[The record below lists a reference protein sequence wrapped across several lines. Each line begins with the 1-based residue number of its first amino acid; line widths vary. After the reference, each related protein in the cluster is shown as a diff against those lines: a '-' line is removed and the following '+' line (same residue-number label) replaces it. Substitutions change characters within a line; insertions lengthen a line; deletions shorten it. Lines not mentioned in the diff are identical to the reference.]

1 MTIQFGFIDQGDGAN
16 LRTLPAEMKGSTCLT
31 PAPLP
36 PGTRV
41 SVIRDHAQAPGWSY
55 VSTVAGGYLLQ
66 GYVQTLR
73 ITTQLPE
80 PAATLYQVRPGDR
93 LEPIAARLY
102 RQAIQPGR
110 DLRFY
115 ENVIHH
121 VNVKGGRKG
130 VVQRLDGD
138 VRLVAGE
145 RIWLVSIAFANQLQG
160 LVSSGS
166 ITHEAMAQA
175 RRAARHLEDVITSV
189 RQADQYFGEVTGQ
202 YGQAILD
209 NWLEISAMV
218 VGFIAAEALS
228 TFLAA
233 TPTGVGQ
240 LAAALIQLGLAA
252 FGAYGL
258 VEAGGEALKHAQLWL
273 TQAWEANGSPEKLKE
288 ASKSFLRMLVSIAMA
303 ALALMGVKTNAGRGF
318 KLMTSVKI
326 TPPQI
331 YMMAAA
337 SPGGAYAGVPVFQPG
352 SITAAPSI
360 PLPFNPWGSG
370 TPLLSKAV
378 EEGGTSRPDSE
389 PTLTERTL
397 SDAELERLLE
407 KLPNWDKLKDF
418 VGRRIPQE
426 GTPEFNAFKRELQ
439 AAGYRL
445 EKLTSDSQPFRLRRP
460 DGRAL
465 GDEYGAL
472 TVTQD
477 GLVVLKVGKGTPRL
491 SVFTRYR
498 KNYLDWVE
506 KTQGPAARAAAE
518 VRISAGHPMHHLI
531 PDGVAQKHPLTRM
544 AMERSKGYTIDRGSN
559 ILDMH
564 SGLNVEGQLIHSG
577 SHPRYSKLVETRLEL
592 ALDKLGAKGP
602 PSSWTPKVIEEAIL
616 NVENELRHAIQSGS
630 LKEPVIKVI
639 QEQRGGKVLTGKKLA
654 LLELS
659 SHGKSHTT

>member
-41 SVIRDHAQAPGWSY
+41 SVIRNHAQAPGWSY
-55 VSTVAGGYLLQ
+55 VSTVVGGYLLQ
-66 GYVQTLR
+66 GYVQALR

-93 LEPIAARLY
+93 LEPIAARIY

-121 VNVKGGRKG
+121 VNVKNGRKG
-130 VVQRLDGD
+130 VQRIDGD

-160 LVSSGS
+160 IVSSGS
-166 ITHEAMAQA
+166 ITHEAIAKA
-175 RRAARHLEDVITSV
+175 RQAARHLEDVITSV

-202 YGQAILD
+202 YGKAILD
-209 NWLEISAMV
+209 NWQEISAMV

-252 FGAYGL
+252 FGAHGL
-258 VEAGGEALKHAQLWL
+258 IEAGGEALKHAQLWL

-288 ASKSFLRMLVSIAMA
+288 ASKSFLRMMVSIAMA
-303 ALALMGVKTNAGRGF
+303 ALALMGVKTNAGRGL

-326 TPPQI
+326 TPPRI

-337 SPGGAYAGVPVFQPG
+337 GPGGAYTGVPVFQPG
-352 SITAAPSI
+352 SITAAPAI
-360 PLPFNPWGSG
+360 PLPVKPWGAG

-378 EEGGTSRPDSE
+378 KEGGSSTPDPE
-389 PTLTERTL
+389 PTLTERML
-397 SDAELERLLE
+397 SDAELEKLLE

-426 GTPEFNAFKRELQ
+426 GTPEFNAFKKELQ
-439 AAGYRL
+439 AAGYRM
-445 EKLTSDSQPFRLRRP
+445 EKLNTGSQPYRLSRP
-460 DGRAL
+460 HGKAL

-472 TVTQD
+472 TVTED
-477 GLVVLKVGKGTPRL
+477 GLVVLKVGKDTPRL

-518 VRISAGHPMHHLI
+518 VRLSAGHPMHHLI
-531 PDGVAQKHPLTRM
+531 PDAVAQSHPLIRT
-544 AMERSKGYTIDRGSN
+544 AMERLKGYTIDRGSN
-559 ILDMH
+559 VLDMP
-564 SGLNVEGQLIHSG
+564 SGINVEGQLIHSG
-577 SHPRYSKLVETRLEL
+577 SHPRYSDFVRARLEL
-592 ALDKLGAKGP
+592 GWKSLSRKGP
-602 PSSWTPKVIEEAIL
+602 PPVGRPRSSRT
-616 NVENELRHAIQSGS
+616 R
-630 LKEPVIKVI
+630 
-639 QEQRGGKVLTGKKLA
+639 
-654 LLELS
+654 S
-659 SHGKSHTT
+659 SRSRTSCARPSNPGA

>member
-1 MTIQFGFIDQGDGAN
+1 MTIQLGFIDQGDGAN
-16 LRTLPAEMKGSTCLT
+16 LRTLPAEMKGSACLT
-31 PAPLP
+31 PVPLP

-41 SVIRDHAQAPGWSY
+41 SVIRDQARAPGWSY
-55 VSTVAGGYLLQ
+55 VSTVVGGYLLQ

-80 PAATLYQVRPGDR
+80 PSATLYPVRPGDR
-93 LEPIAARLY
+93 LEPIAARIY

-121 VNVKGGRKG
+121 VNVKSGRKG
-130 VVQRLDGD
+130 IQRVDGD

-160 LVSSGS
+160 IVSSGS
-166 ITHEAMAQA
+166 ITHEAMVQA
-175 RRAARHLEDVITSV
+175 RKAARHLEDVITSV
-189 RQADQYFGEVTGQ
+189 RQADQFFGEVTGQ
-202 YGQAILD
+202 YGKAILD

-252 FGAYGL
+252 FGAHGL
-258 VEAGGEALKHAQLWL
+258 IEAGGEALKHAQLWL
-273 TQAWEANGSPEKLKE
+273 SQAWEANGLPEKLEE

-303 ALALMGVKTNAGRGF
+303 ALALMGVKTNAGRGLR
-318 KLMTSVKI
+318 LMTSVRI
-326 TPPQI
+326 TPPRI

-337 SPGGAYAGVPVFQPG
+337 DPGGAYAGVPVFQPG
-352 SITAAPSI
+352 SITAAPSV

-370 TPLLSKAV
+370 TPLLSQAV
-378 EEGGTSRPDSE
+378 KEGGTSNPDPAPS
-389 PTLTERTL
+389 LTERVL
-397 SDAELERLLE
+397 SDADLEKLLE

-426 GTPEFNAFKRELQ
+426 GTPEFNAFKKEFQ

-445 EKLTSDSQPFRLRRP
+445 EKLSSDSQPYRLRRP
-460 DGRAL
+460 DGKAL
-465 GDEYGAL
+465 GEEYGAL

-491 SVFTRYR
+491 SIFTRYR

-518 VRISAGHPMHHLI
+518 VRLSAGHPMHHLI
-531 PDGVAQKHPLTRM
+531 PDEIAQTHPLIRT
-544 AMERSKGYTIDRGSN
+544 AMERLKGYTIDRGSN
-559 ILDMH
+559 ILDMP
-564 SGLNVEGQLIHSG
+564 SGLNVEGQFIHSG
-577 SHPRYSKLVETRLEL
+577 SHPRYSKFVETRLDD
-592 ALDKLGAKGP
+592 ALRKLRTKGP
-602 PSSWTPKVIEEAIL
+602 SSSWMPKVIEEAL
-616 NVENELRHAIQSGS
+616 LKVENELRQAIQSGS
-630 LKEPVIKVI
+630 LKEPVIKMI
-639 QEQRGGKVLTGKKLA
+639 QEQRGDRVLTGKKLA

-659 SHGKSHTT
+659 SHEESHTT

>member
-55 VSTVAGGYLLQ
+55 VSTVVGGYLLQ

-80 PAATLYQVRPGDR
+80 PAATLYQVRPGNR
-93 LEPIAARLY
+93 LEPIAARIY

-121 VNVKGGRKG
+121 VNVKSGRKG
-130 VVQRLDGD
+130 VQRIDGD

-145 RIWLVSIAFANQLQG
+145 RIWLVSIAFANQIQG
-160 LVSSGS
+160 IVSSGS
-166 ITHEAMAQA
+166 ITHEAMAKA

-252 FGAYGL
+252 FGAHGL
-258 VEAGGEALKHAQLWL
+258 IEAGGEALKHAQLWL
-273 TQAWEANGSPEKLKE
+273 THAWEANGSPEKLKE

-303 ALALMGVKTNAGRGF
+303 ALALMGVKTNAGRGL

-326 TPPQI
+326 TPPRI

-337 SPGGAYAGVPVFQPG
+337 GPGGAYAGVPVFQPG

-360 PLPFNPWGSG
+360 PLPFNPWGAG

-378 EEGGTSRPDSE
+378 TEGGTSKSDPE
-389 PTLTERTL
+389 PSLTERML
-397 SDAELERLLE
+397 SDAELEKLLE

-426 GTPEFNAFKRELQ
+426 GTPEFNAFKKELQ

-445 EKLTSDSQPFRLRRP
+445 EKLNTGSQPYRLSRP
-460 DGRAL
+460 HGKAL

-472 TVTQD
+472 TVTDD

-518 VRISAGHPMHHLI
+518 VRLSAGHPMHHLI
-531 PDGVAQKHPLTRM
+531 PDEVAQSHPLIRM
-544 AMERSKGYTIDRGSN
+544 AMERLKGYTIDRGSN

-564 SGLNVEGQLIHSG
+564 SGINVEGQLIHSG
-577 SHPRYSKLVETRLEL
+577 SHPLYSKFVRARLETTWKNL
-592 ALDKLGAKGP
+592 SRKGP
-602 PSSWTPKVIEEAIL
+602 LSSWTPKVIEEAIL
-616 NVENELRHAIQSGS
+616 KVENELRQAIESGI

-659 SHGKSHTT
+659 SHEESHTT

>member
-55 VSTVAGGYLLQ
+55 VSTVVGGYLLQ
-66 GYVQTLR
+66 GYLQTLR

-93 LEPIAARLY
+93 LEPIAARIY

-121 VNVKGGRKG
+121 VNVKSGRKG
-130 VVQRLDGD
+130 VQRIDGD

-160 LVSSGS
+160 IVSSGS

-202 YGQAILD
+202 YGKAILD

-273 TQAWEANGSPEKLKE
+273 TQAWEANGSAEKLKE

-303 ALALMGVKTNAGRGF
+303 ALALMGVKTNAGRGL
-318 KLMTSVKI
+318 KLMTSVRI
-326 TPPQI
+326 TPPRI

-337 SPGGAYAGVPVFQPG
+337 GPGGAYAGVPVFQPG
-352 SITAAPSI
+352 SITAAPSV

-378 EEGGTSRPDSE
+378 EEGGTSKSDSE

-397 SDAELERLLE
+397 SDAELEKLLE

-426 GTPEFNAFKRELQ
+426 GTPEFDAFKRELQ

-445 EKLTSDSQPFRLRRP
+445 EKLSSDSQPYRLRRP
-460 DGRAL
+460 DGKAL

-477 GLVVLKVGKGTPRL
+477 GMVVLKVGKGALRL

-531 PDGVAQKHPLTRM
+531 PDEIAQTHPLIRT
-544 AMERSKGYTIDRGSN
+544 ALERLKGYTIDRGSN

-564 SGLNVEGQLIHSG
+564 PGLNVEGQLIHSG
-577 SHPRYSKLVETRLEL
+577 SHPIYSRFVRAQLEAAWKDL
-592 ALDKLGAKGP
+592 SKKGS
-602 PSSWTPKVIEEAIL
+602 SSWTPKVIEETL
-616 NVENELRHAIQSGS
+616 LKVENELRRAIESGS

-639 QEQRGGKVLTGKKLA
+639 QEQRDGRVLTGKKLA

-659 SHGKSHTT
+659 SHGESHTT

>member
-1 MTIQFGFIDQGDGAN
+1 
-16 LRTLPAEMKGSTCLT
+16 
-31 PAPLP
+31 
-36 PGTRV
+36 
-41 SVIRDHAQAPGWSY
+41 
-55 VSTVAGGYLLQ
+55 
-66 GYVQTLR
+66 
-73 ITTQLPE
+73 
-80 PAATLYQVRPGDR
+80 TLYQVRPGDR
-93 LEPIAARLY
+93 LEPIAARIY

-121 VNVKGGRKG
+121 VNVKSGRKG
-130 VVQRLDGD
+130 VQRIDGD

-160 LVSSGS
+160 IVSSGS
-166 ITHEAMAQA
+166 ITHEAMAMA
-175 RRAARHLEDVITSV
+175 RKAARHLEDVITSV
-189 RQADQYFGEVTGQ
+189 RQADQFFGEVTGQ
-202 YGQAILD
+202 YGKAILD

-252 FGAYGL
+252 FGAHGL
-258 VEAGGEALKHAQLWL
+258 IEAGGEALKHAQLWL
-273 TQAWEANGSPEKLKE
+273 TQAWEANGSSEKLKE

-303 ALALMGVKTNAGRGF
+303 ALALMGVKTNAGRGL
-318 KLMTSVKI
+318 KLMTSVRI
-326 TPPQI
+326 TPPRI

-337 SPGGAYAGVPVFQPG
+337 GPGGAYAGVPVFQPG
-352 SITAAPSI
+352 SITAAPAI
-360 PLPFNPWGSG
+360 PVPFNPLGSG

-378 EEGGTSRPDSE
+378 KEGGTSRPDPE
-389 PTLTERTL
+389 PPLTERTL
-397 SDAELERLLE
+397 SDAELEKLLE

-445 EKLTSDSQPFRLRRP
+445 EKLSSDSQPFRLRRP
-460 DGRAL
+460 DGKAL

-472 TVTQD
+472 TVTEE
-477 GLVVLKVGKGTPRL
+477 GLVVLKAGKGTSRL

-518 VRISAGHPMHHLI
+518 VRLSAGHPMHHLI
-531 PDGVAQKHPLTRM
+531 PDEIAQKHPLSRT
-544 AMERSKGYTIDRGSN
+544 AMERLKGYTIDRGSN

-577 SHPRYSKLVETRLEL
+577 SHPLYSKFVRARLEL
-592 ALDKLGAKGP
+592 AWKELSRKGS

-616 NVENELRHAIQSGS
+616 KVENELRQAIQSGS

-639 QEQRGGKVLTGKKLA
+639 QEQRGGRVLTGKKLA
-654 LLELS
+654 LLELA
-659 SHGKSHTT
+659 SHGESHTT

>member
-16 LRTLPAEMKGSTCLT
+16 LRTLPAEMKGSSCLT

-66 GYVQTLR
+66 GYVQAFR

-93 LEPIAARLY
+93 LEPIAARIY

-121 VNVKGGRKG
+121 VNVKSGRKG
-130 VVQRLDGD
+130 VQRIDGD

-160 LVSSGS
+160 IVSSGS
-166 ITHEAMAQA
+166 ITHEAIAKA
-175 RRAARHLEDVITSV
+175 RRAARHLEDVIASV
-189 RQADQYFGEVTGQ
+189 RQADRYFGEVTGQ
-202 YGQAILD
+202 YGKAILD

-252 FGAYGL
+252 FGAHGL
-258 VEAGGEALKHAQLWL
+258 IEAGGEALKHAQLWL
-273 TQAWEANGSPEKLKE
+273 TQAWEANGSAEKLKE

-303 ALALMGVKTNAGRGF
+303 ALALMGAKTNAGRGL
-318 KLMTSVKI
+318 KLMTSVRI
-326 TPPQI
+326 TPPRL

-337 SPGGAYAGVPVFQPG
+337 GPGGAYAGVPVFQPG
-352 SITAAPSI
+352 SITAAPSVS
-360 PLPFNPWGSG
+360 LPFNPWGSG
-370 TPLLSKAV
+370 TPLLSQAV
-378 EEGGTSRPDSE
+378 KEGGTSRPDPE
-389 PTLTERTL
+389 PPLTERIL
-397 SDAELERLLE
+397 SDAELEKLLE

-426 GTPEFNAFKRELQ
+426 GTPEFDAFKRELQ

-445 EKLTSDSQPFRLRRP
+445 EKLSSDSQPYRLRRP
-460 DGRAL
+460 DGKAL
-465 GDEYGAL
+465 GEEYGAL

-498 KNYLDWVE
+498 KNYLEWVE

-531 PDGVAQKHPLTRM
+531 PDGVAQKHPLTRT
-544 AMERSKGYTIDRGSN
+544 AMERLKGYTIDRGSN
-559 ILDMH
+559 ILDMP
-564 SGLNVEGQLIHSG
+564 SGLNLEGQFIHSG
-577 SHPRYSKLVETRLEL
+577 SHPIYSRFVRAQLEAAWKDL
-592 ALDKLGAKGP
+592 AKKGS
-602 PSSWTPKVIEEAIL
+602 SSWTPKVIEEAL
-616 NVENELRHAIQSGS
+616 LKVENELRRAIESGS

-639 QEQRGGKVLTGKKLA
+639 QEQRGGRVLTGKKLA

-659 SHGKSHTT
+659 SHGESHTT

>member
-66 GYVQTLR
+66 GYLQTLR

-93 LEPIAARLY
+93 LEPIAARIY

-121 VNVKGGRKG
+121 VNVKSGRKG
-130 VVQRLDGD
+130 VQRVDGD

-160 LVSSGS
+160 IVSSGS

-175 RRAARHLEDVITSV
+175 RKAARHLEDVLTSV

-202 YGQAILD
+202 YGKAILD

-252 FGAYGL
+252 FGAHGL
-258 VEAGGEALKHAQLWL
+258 IEAGGEALKHAQLWL

-303 ALALMGVKTNAGRGF
+303 ALALMGVKTNAGRGL
-318 KLMTSVKI
+318 KLMTSVRI
-326 TPPQI
+326 TPPRI

-337 SPGGAYAGVPVFQPG
+337 GPGGAYAGVPVFQPG
-352 SITAAPSI
+352 SITAAPSV

-370 TPLLSKAV
+370 APLLSKAV
-378 EEGGTSRPDSE
+378 EEGGTSKPDPE

-397 SDAELERLLE
+397 SDAELEKLLE

-426 GTPEFNAFKRELQ
+426 GTPEFNVFKRELQ

-445 EKLTSDSQPFRLRRP
+445 EKLNTGSQPYRLRRP

-472 TVTQD
+472 TVLED

-518 VRISAGHPMHHLI
+518 VRLSAGHPMHHLI
-531 PDGVAQKHPLTRM
+531 PDAVAQTHPLIRM
-544 AMERSKGYTIDRGSN
+544 AMERLKGYTIDRGSN

-564 SGLNVEGQLIHSG
+564 SGLNVEGRLIHSG
-577 SHPRYSKLVETRLEL
+577 SHPRYSEFVSARLEAAWNRL
-592 ALDKLGAKGP
+592 RTKGA
-602 PSSWTPKVIEEAIL
+602 PSSWTPKLIEEAL
-616 NVENELRHAIQSGS
+616 FKVEHELRQAIQSGS
-630 LKEPVIKVI
+630 LKEPVIKMF
-639 QEQRGGKVLTGKKLA
+639 QEQRGGRVLTGKKLA

-659 SHGKSHTT
+659 SYRELHTT

>member
-1 MTIQFGFIDQGDGAN
+1 
-16 LRTLPAEMKGSTCLT
+16 
-31 PAPLP
+31 
-36 PGTRV
+36 RV
-41 SVIRDHAQAPGWSY
+41 SVIRNHAQAPGWSY
-55 VSTVAGGYLLQ
+55 VSTVVGGYLLQ
-66 GYVQTLR
+66 GYVQALR

-93 LEPIAARLY
+93 LEPIAARIY

-121 VNVKGGRKG
+121 VNVKSGRKG
-130 VVQRLDGD
+130 VQRIDGD

-160 LVSSGS
+160 IVSSGS
-166 ITHEAMAQA
+166 ITHEAMAMA
-175 RRAARHLEDVITSV
+175 RKAARHLEDVITSV
-189 RQADQYFGEVTGQ
+189 RQADQFFGEVTGQ
-202 YGQAILD
+202 YGKAILD

-252 FGAYGL
+252 FGAHGL
-258 VEAGGEALKHAQLWL
+258 IEAGGEALKHAQLWL
-273 TQAWEANGSPEKLKE
+273 TQAWEANGSSEKLKE

-303 ALALMGVKTNAGRGF
+303 ALALMGVKTNAGRGL
-318 KLMTSVKI
+318 KLMTSVRI
-326 TPPQI
+326 TPPRI

-337 SPGGAYAGVPVFQPG
+337 GPGGAYAGVPVFQPG
-352 SITAAPSI
+352 SITAAPAI
-360 PLPFNPWGSG
+360 PVPFNPLGSG

-378 EEGGTSRPDSE
+378 KEGGTSRPDPE
-389 PTLTERTL
+389 PPLTERTL
-397 SDAELERLLE
+397 SDAELEKLLE

-445 EKLTSDSQPFRLRRP
+445 EKLSSDSQPFRLRRP
-460 DGRAL
+460 DGKAL

-472 TVTQD
+472 TVTEE
-477 GLVVLKVGKGTPRL
+477 GLVVLKAGKGTSRL

-518 VRISAGHPMHHLI
+518 VRLSAGHPMHHLI
-531 PDGVAQKHPLTRM
+531 PDEIAQKHPLSRT
-544 AMERSKGYTIDRGSN
+544 AMERLKGYTIDRGSN

-577 SHPRYSKLVETRLEL
+577 SHPLYSKFVRARLEL
-592 ALDKLGAKGP
+592 AWKELSRKGS

-616 NVENELRHAIQSGS
+616 KVENELRQAIQSGS

-639 QEQRGGKVLTGKKLA
+639 QEQRGGRVLTGKKLA
-654 LLELS
+654 LLELA
-659 SHGKSHTT
+659 SHGESHTT

>member
-1 MTIQFGFIDQGDGAN
+1 MTIQLGFIDHGDGAN
-16 LRTLPAEMKGSTCLT
+16 LRTLPAEMKGSACLT

-55 VSTVAGGYLLQ
+55 VSTVVGGYLLQ
-66 GYVQTLR
+66 GFIQTLR

-80 PAATLYQVRPGDR
+80 PAATLYLVRPGDR
-93 LEPIAARLY
+93 LEPIAARIY

-121 VNVKGGRKG
+121 VNVKSGRKG
-130 VVQRLDGD
+130 VQSVDGD

-160 LVSSGS
+160 VVSSGS
-166 ITHEAMAQA
+166 ITHEAMVQA
-175 RRAARHLEDVITSV
+175 RKAARHLEDVLASV
-189 RQADQYFGEVTGQ
+189 RQADRYFGEVTGQ
-202 YGQAILD
+202 YGKAILD

-252 FGAYGL
+252 FGAHGL
-258 VEAGGEALKHAQLWL
+258 IEAGGEALKHAQLWL
-273 TQAWEANGSPEKLKE
+273 IQAWEANGSQEKLKE

-303 ALALMGVKTNAGRGF
+303 ALALLGVKTNAGRGL
-318 KLMTSVKI
+318 KLMTSVRI
-326 TPPQI
+326 TPPRI

-337 SPGGAYAGVPVFQPG
+337 GPSGAYAGVPVFQPG

-370 TPLLSKAV
+370 APLLSKAV
-378 EEGGTSRPDSE
+378 KEGGSSTPE
-389 PTLTERTL
+389 PEPPLTERTL
-397 SDAELERLLE
+397 SDAELEKLLE

-426 GTPEFNAFKRELQ
+426 GTPEFNAFKKELQ

-445 EKLTSDSQPFRLRRP
+445 EKLSSGSQPYRLRRP
-460 DGRAL
+460 DGKAL

-472 TVTQD
+472 TVTDD

-518 VRISAGHPMHHLI
+518 VRLSAGHPMHHLI
-531 PDGVAQKHPLTRM
+531 PDGVAQSHPLIRM
-544 AMERSKGYTIDRGSN
+544 AMERLKGYTIDRGSN

-577 SHPRYSKLVETRLEL
+577 SHPFYSNFVNARLDRALSKLRM
-592 ALDKLGAKGP
+592 KGP
-602 PSSWTPKVIEEAIL
+602 ASSWTPQVIEEAIL
-616 NVENELRHAIQSGS
+616 KVENELRQAIESGS
-630 LKEPVIKVI
+630 LKEPAIKVI
-639 QEQRGGKVLTGKKLA
+639 QEQRGGKVLTGRKLA
-654 LLELS
+654 LLELR
-659 SHGKSHTT
+659 SHGESHTT

>member
-16 LRTLPAEMKGSTCLT
+16 LRTLPAELKGSTCLT

-55 VSTVAGGYLLQ
+55 VSTVVGGYLLQ

-80 PAATLYQVRPGDR
+80 PAATLYPVRPGDR
-93 LEPIAARLY
+93 LEPIAARIY

-121 VNVKGGRKG
+121 VNVKSGRKG
-130 VVQRLDGD
+130 VQRIDGD

-160 LVSSGS
+160 IVLSGS

-175 RRAARHLEDVITSV
+175 RKAARHLEDVLTSV
-189 RQADQYFGEVTGQ
+189 RQADRYFAEVTGQ
-202 YGQAILD
+202 YGKAILD

-252 FGAYGL
+252 FGAHGL
-258 VEAGGEALKHAQLWL
+258 IEAGGEALKHAQLWL

-303 ALALMGVKTNAGRGF
+303 ALALIGVKTNAGRGL
-318 KLMTSVKI
+318 KLMTSVRI
-326 TPPQI
+326 TPPRI

-337 SPGGAYAGVPVFQPG
+337 GPGGAYAGVPVFQPG
-352 SITAAPSI
+352 SITAAPSVS
-360 PLPFNPWGSG
+360 LPFNPWGSG
-370 TPLLSKAV
+370 APLLSKAV
-378 EEGGTSRPDSE
+378 EEGGTSKPDSE

-397 SDAELERLLE
+397 SDAELEKLLE
-407 KLPNWDKLKDF
+407 KLPNWEKLKDF

-445 EKLTSDSQPFRLRRP
+445 EKLSSDSQPYRLRRP
-460 DGRAL
+460 DGKAL

-472 TVTQD
+472 TVTEE
-477 GLVVLKVGKGTPRL
+477 GLVVLKAGKGTSRL

-518 VRISAGHPMHHLI
+518 VRISAGHPMHHLV
-531 PDGVAQKHPLTRM
+531 PDVVAQTHPLIRM
-544 AMERSKGYTIDRGSN
+544 AMERIKGYTIDRGSN

-564 SGLNVEGQLIHSG
+564 SGINVEGQLIHSG
-577 SHPRYSKLVETRLEL
+577 SHPRYSTFVETRLEAASNML
-592 ALDKLGAKGP
+592 RTKGP
-602 PSSWTPKVIEEAIL
+602 SSSWTPQAIEDAIL
-616 NVENELRHAIQSGS
+616 KVENELRQAIQSGS

-639 QEQRGGKVLTGKKLA
+639 QEERGGRVLTGKKLA

-659 SHGKSHTT
+659 SPEESHTV

>member
-16 LRTLPAEMKGSTCLT
+16 LRTLPAEMKGSSCLT

-66 GYVQTLR
+66 GYVQAFR

-93 LEPIAARLY
+93 LEPIAARIY

-121 VNVKGGRKG
+121 VNVKSGRKG
-130 VVQRLDGD
+130 VQRIDGD

-160 LVSSGS
+160 IVSSGS
-166 ITHEAMAQA
+166 ITHEAIAKA
-175 RRAARHLEDVITSV
+175 RRAARHLEDVIASV
-189 RQADQYFGEVTGQ
+189 RQADRYFGEVTGQ
-202 YGQAILD
+202 YGKAILD

-252 FGAYGL
+252 FGAHGL
-258 VEAGGEALKHAQLWL
+258 IEAGGEALKHAQLWL
-273 TQAWEANGSPEKLKE
+273 TQAWEANGSAEKLKE

-303 ALALMGVKTNAGRGF
+303 ALALMGAKTNAGRGL
-318 KLMTSVKI
+318 KLMTSVRI
-326 TPPQI
+326 TPPRL

-337 SPGGAYAGVPVFQPG
+337 GPGGAYAGVPVFQPG
-352 SITAAPSI
+352 SITAAPSVS
-360 PLPFNPWGSG
+360 LPFNPWGSG
-370 TPLLSKAV
+370 TPLLSQAV
-378 EEGGTSRPDSE
+378 KEGGTSRPDPE
-389 PTLTERTL
+389 PPLTERIL
-397 SDAELERLLE
+397 SDAELEKLLE

-426 GTPEFNAFKRELQ
+426 GTPEFDAFKRELQ

-445 EKLTSDSQPFRLRRP
+445 EKLSSDSQPYRLRRP
-460 DGRAL
+460 DGKAL
-465 GDEYGAL
+465 GEEYGAL

-498 KNYLDWVE
+498 KNYLEWVE

-544 AMERSKGYTIDRGSN
+544 AMERLKGYTIDRGSN

-564 SGLNVEGQLIHSG
+564 SGLNVEGKLIHSG
-577 SHPRYSKLVETRLEL
+577 SHPRYSKFVETRLDD
-592 ALDKLGAKGP
+592 ALRKLRTKGSS
-602 PSSWTPKVIEEAIL
+602 SSWTPKVIEEAIL
-616 NVENELRHAIQSGS
+616 KVEHELRQTIQSGR
-630 LKEPVIKVI
+630 LDEPVIKVI
-639 QEQRGGKVLTGKKLA
+639 QEQRGGRVLTGKKLA

-659 SHGKSHTT
+659 ANGESHTT

>member
-1 MTIQFGFIDQGDGAN
+1 
-16 LRTLPAEMKGSTCLT
+16 
-31 PAPLP
+31 
-36 PGTRV
+36 
-41 SVIRDHAQAPGWSY
+41 
-55 VSTVAGGYLLQ
+55 
-66 GYVQTLR
+66 
-73 ITTQLPE
+73 
-80 PAATLYQVRPGDR
+80 TLYQVRPGDR
-93 LEPIAARLY
+93 LEPIAARIY

-121 VNVKGGRKG
+121 VNVKSGRKG
-130 VVQRLDGD
+130 VQRIDGD

-160 LVSSGS
+160 IVSSGS
-166 ITHEAMAQA
+166 ITHEAMAMA
-175 RRAARHLEDVITSV
+175 RKAARHLEDVITSV
-189 RQADQYFGEVTGQ
+189 RQADQFFGEVTGQ
-202 YGQAILD
+202 YGKAILD

-252 FGAYGL
+252 FGAHGL
-258 VEAGGEALKHAQLWL
+258 IEAGGEALKHAQLWL
-273 TQAWEANGSPEKLKE
+273 TQAWEANGSSEKLKE

-303 ALALMGVKTNAGRGF
+303 ALALMGVKTNAGRGL
-318 KLMTSVKI
+318 KLMTSVRI
-326 TPPQI
+326 TPPRI

-337 SPGGAYAGVPVFQPG
+337 GPGGAYAGVPVFQPG
-352 SITAAPSI
+352 SITAAPSVS
-360 PLPFNPWGSG
+360 LPFNPWGSG
-370 TPLLSKAV
+370 APLLSKAV
-378 EEGGTSRPDSE
+378 KEGGSSTPDSE

-397 SDAELERLLE
+397 SDAELEKLLE

-445 EKLTSDSQPFRLRRP
+445 EKLSSDSQPFRLRRP
-460 DGRAL
+460 DGKAL

-472 TVTQD
+472 TVTEE
-477 GLVVLKVGKGTPRL
+477 GLVVLKAGKGTSRL

-531 PDGVAQKHPLTRM
+531 PDAVAQIRPLIRT
-544 AMERSKGYTIDRGSN
+544 AMERLKGYTIDRGSN
-559 ILDMH
+559 ILDMP
-564 SGLNVEGQLIHSG
+564 SGFNVEGQLIHSG
-577 SHPRYSKLVETRLEL
+577 SHPRYSKFVETRLEAAWMDL
-592 ALDKLGAKGP
+592 SKKGP
-602 PSSWTPKVIEEAIL
+602 PSSWTPQAIEESIL
-616 NVENELRHAIQSGS
+616 KVENELRQAIESGS

-639 QEQRGGKVLTGKKLA
+639 QEQRGGRVLTGKKLA

-659 SHGKSHTT
+659 SHGESHTT

>member
-55 VSTVAGGYLLQ
+55 VSTVVGGYLLQ
-66 GYVQTLR
+66 GFMQTLR

-121 VNVKGGRKG
+121 VNVKSGRKG
-130 VVQRLDGD
+130 VQRIDGD

-160 LVSSGS
+160 IVSSGS

-175 RRAARHLEDVITSV
+175 RKAARHLEDVITSV
-189 RQADQYFGEVTGQ
+189 RQADQYFAEVTGQ
-202 YGQAILD
+202 YGKAILD

-258 VEAGGEALKHAQLWL
+258 IEAGGEALKHAQLWL

-303 ALALMGVKTNAGRGF
+303 ALALMGVKTNAGRGL

-326 TPPQI
+326 TPPRI

-337 SPGGAYAGVPVFQPG
+337 GPGGAYAGVPVFQPG
-352 SITAAPSI
+352 SITAAPAI
-360 PLPFNPWGSG
+360 PIPFNPWGSG
-370 TPLLSKAV
+370 APLLSKAV
-378 EEGGTSRPDSE
+378 EEGGTSKPDSE

-445 EKLTSDSQPFRLRRP
+445 EKLSSESQPYRLRRP

-477 GLVVLKVGKGTPRL
+477 ALVVLKADKGTLRL

-518 VRISAGHPMHHLI
+518 VRLSAGHPMHHLI
-531 PDGVAQKHPLTRM
+531 PDEIAQKHPLIRT
-544 AMERSKGYTIDRGSN
+544 AMERLKGYTIDRGSN

-564 SGLNVEGQLIHSG
+564 SGINVEGQLIHSG
-577 SHPRYSKLVETRLEL
+577 SHPLYSKFVRARLEAAWDNL
-592 ALDKLGAKGP
+592 SRKGGP
-602 PSSWTPKVIEEAIL
+602 PSSWTPKLIEEAIL
-616 NVENELRHAIQSGS
+616 KVENELRQAIQSGS

-639 QEQRGGKVLTGKKLA
+639 QEQRGGRVLTGKKLA
-654 LLELS
+654 LLELP
-659 SHGKSHTT
+659 SHEESHTT